1 MNGKN
6 LLLNQ
11 RVAKLEGRD
20 GENSFAYFMFRQQ
33 HFKDKLIA
41 MSRGTA
47 QLNLSPVET
56 KMMRMKLPPTNVLE
70 SFYEQ
75 AEPLFQNISAHY
87 EQIQTLTLLRD
98 TLLPR
103 LINGKVKLKLD

>member
-1 MNGKN
+1 LGER

-11 RVAKLEGRD
+11 RVAKLVGIGNKR
-20 GENSFAYFMFRQQ
+20 SIAYFMFRQEE
-33 HFKDKLIA
+33 FKNKLIS

-56 KMMRMKLPPTNVLE
+56 KGIKMKLPPQDVLDQYC
-70 SFYEQ
+70 SQ
-75 AEPLFQNISAHY
+75 AEPLLEKLTANNV
-87 EQIQTLTLLRD
+87 EIQTLTTLRD

-103 LINGKVKLKLD
+103 LINGKVKIT